1 MRAQEFLAKNE
12 MSVKVQ
18 ANSNKEKYGADAAFE
33 MAQTVSK
40 VVATRGKK
48 VVTINMKKDLP
59 DREFILTHLIGPSGN
74 LRAPTMR
81 RGKTLFVGFN
91 DQVFTENFG

>member
-48 VVTINMKKDLP
+48 VVTINLWK
-59 DREFILTHLIGPSGN
+59 
-74 LRAPTMR
+74 
-81 RGKTLFVGFN
+81 
-91 DQVFTENFG
+91 NF